1 MAEVADVR
9 QRVLTMVERARQDAT
24 ERRARARRDEV
35 QARRFIQETAT
46 PVVQQVLSVLRA
58 EGFSW
63 SLSTPAGSVRI
74 GFDKHHEDFID
85 LAVDPTRD
93 PVTIMTVVS
102 HLHGKS
108 VATTER
114 PLAENVELEQ
124 LTDEHVLAFLLAAL
138 PQFVAR

>member
-1 MAEVADVR
+1 MAEVAEVR

-24 ERRARARRDEV
+24 ERRARVRRDEV

-46 PVVQQVLSVLRA
+46 PVVQQVLSVLRV
-58 EGFSW
+58 EGFSS

-74 GFDKHHEDFID
+74 VFESRHEDFID
-85 LAVDPTRD
+85 LAVDATQD
-93 PVTIMTVVS
+93 PVTIMTEVS
-102 HLHGKS
+102 HLHGKRVS
-108 VATTER
+108 TTER
-114 PLAENVELEQ
+114 PLAEDVELEQ